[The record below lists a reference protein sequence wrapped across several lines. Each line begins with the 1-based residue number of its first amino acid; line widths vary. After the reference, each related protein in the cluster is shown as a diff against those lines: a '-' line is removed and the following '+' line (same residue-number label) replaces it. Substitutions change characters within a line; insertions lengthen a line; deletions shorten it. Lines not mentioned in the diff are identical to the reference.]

1 MLPIILNIA
10 DDEDRA
16 FVEKLYIK
24 YEKHFYLIAKKYL
37 KDHHDAEDCVHDTVS
52 LMIKNVEK
60 FKHAQNGGY
69 LDKLAT
75 VACRNCAL
83 NALRVKNRKL
93 EYEQPTVKYNY
104 EEEEYEEIDIPD
116 EESSVDKFYVSEQN
130 CKRLRRLIDGLD
142 QKYRDVILL
151 KSLGFDNHSI
161 ADIMNIT
168 EVLVRKRYSRA
179 RKMLLEMGGEE
190 LYAE

>member
-52 LMIKNVEK
+52 LIIKSVEK

-75 VACRNCAL
+75 VVCRNCAI
-83 NALRVKNRKL
+83 NALRVKTRKL
-93 EYEQPTVKYNY
+93 EYEQSTMKFNY

-116 EESSVDKFYVSEQN
+116 EKSAVDKLYVSEQN
-130 CKRLRRLIDGLD
+130 CNRLRALIDKLD

-151 KSLGFDNHSI
+151 KSLGFDNRGI
-161 ADIMNIT
+161 ADIMGIT

-179 RKMLLEMGGEE
+179 RKLLLKMGGEE

>member
-52 LMIKNVEK
+52 LIIKSVEK

-69 LDKLAT
+69 VDKLAT
-75 VACRNCAL
+75 VVCRNCAI
-83 NALRVKNRKL
+83 NALRVKTRKL
-93 EYEQPTVKYNY
+93 EYEQSTMKYNY
-104 EEEEYEEIDIPD
+104 EEEEYEEIEIPD
-116 EESSVDKFYVSEQN
+116 EDACVDKLYVSEQN
-130 CKRLRRLIDGLD
+130 CNRLRILIDGLD

-151 KSLGFDNHSI
+151 KSLGLDNREI
-161 ADIMNIT
+161 ADIMNIN

-179 RKMLLEMGGEE
+179 RRMLLKMGGEE
-190 LYAE
+190 LYVE